1 MVEHVCVFWWVD
13 KSFGARIKVSE
24 VQTFANG
31 L

>member
-13 KSFGARIKVSE
+13 KSFGTKREVAG